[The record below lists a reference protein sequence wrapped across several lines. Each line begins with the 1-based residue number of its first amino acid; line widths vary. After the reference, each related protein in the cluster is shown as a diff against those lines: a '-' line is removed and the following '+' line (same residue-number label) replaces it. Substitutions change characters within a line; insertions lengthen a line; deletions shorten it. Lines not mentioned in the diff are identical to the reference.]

1 MNRLRALSRGG
12 GGLVVL
18 LALWATIH
26 YGGSPLRFAPAL
38 LVGVVGAG
46 LPAAFAW
53 LKGAVRSLRRR
64 LADADEGFSAE
75 QGSIFVSEGV
85 VDDAVD
91 CLESIRSALGDDE
104 RFDEVEREA
113 FEEGPGLSVLHGG
126 FHNSFVRITGAGRV
140 VVTGASEQT
149 GALADL
155 VSESQSLSF
164 ERTRDNPFE
173 GAEPVRGAP
182 RVFLGVLVFV
192 VLLAG
197 VNAVG
202 AAAYT
207 ADAYNPA
214 ERLVLV
220 GIDAQGDADP
230 GVSGTDARLSKAA
243 FLATVVDEGSTEVR
257 WAGNDS
263 GRVAEQGRQALV
275 ASRDARRLLEAVRS
289 GSPTAD
295 QRDRADRIERRLAEA
310 ERSVADAL
318 DERADQ
324 GAVGETTEISRLS
337 ERLRASDEAVARLAR
352 A

>member
-1 MNRLRALSRGG
+1 MNKLRALSRGG
-12 GGLVVL
+12 GGLVVAV
-18 LALWATIH
+18 ALWATVH
-26 YGGSPLRFAPAL
+26 YGGTPLRFATAL
-38 LVGVVGAG
+38 FVGVVGAG

-64 LADADEGFSAE
+64 FADVDEGFSAE

-91 CLESIRSALGDDE
+91 CLESIRAALGDDE

-113 FEEGPGLSVLHGG
+113 FDEGPGLSVLHGG

-149 GALADL
+149 SALAAL

-164 ERTRDNPFE
+164 ERTRDNPFR
-173 GAEPVRGAP
+173 GTEPVRGAP
-182 RVFLGVLVFV
+182 RAFLGVLVFA
-192 VLLAG
+192 VLLVG
-197 VNAVG
+197 FNSVG

-214 ERLVLV
+214 ERMVLV
-220 GIDAQGDADP
+220 GIDAQGDVDP
-230 GVSGTDARLSKAA
+230 GTSGTETRLSKAA
-243 FLATVVDEGSTEVR
+243 FIVDVVDEGSQEVR
-257 WAGNDS
+257 WVENDTD
-263 GRVAEQGRQALV
+263 RVVEQGRQALAV
-275 ASRDARRLLEAVRS
+275 SRDARALLETVRS

-295 QRDRADRIERRLAEA
+295 QRDRADRIERRLVEA

-318 DERADQ
+318 EERADR
-324 GAVGETTEISRLS
+324 GDLDETAEIRRVS
-337 ERLRASDEAVARLAR
+337 ERLRASGGASA
-352 A
+352 